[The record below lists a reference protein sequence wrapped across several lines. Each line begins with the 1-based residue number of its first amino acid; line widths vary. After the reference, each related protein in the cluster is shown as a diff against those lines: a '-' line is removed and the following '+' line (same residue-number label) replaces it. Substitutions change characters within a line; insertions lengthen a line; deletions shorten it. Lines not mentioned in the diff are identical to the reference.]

1 MEPYKKIF
9 DPVWGGFEYASDWIC
24 SYLEKPNWI
33 LVLADKERHFVEY
46 YKKMPIR
53 SLPTLSIQV
62 SLLPLLIVELLPQIK
77 RRPLCQQYIKAEK

>member
-1 MEPYKKIF
+1 M
-9 DPVWGGFEYASDWIC
+9 
-24 SYLEKPNWI
+24 
-33 LVLADKERHFVEY
+33 LADKERHFVEY